1 MSDVIHRLTDPPR
14 TYPYIQLASICHV
27 SPVISTHFSL
37 GPTMLA
43 LLAAAFYETARQ
55 GSVTAAAKR
64 LDVSQ
69 PTITSRI
76 QQLERHY
83 GVELFYR
90 RGNRLDLS
98 DMGAALMPM
107 IGQMLQIKND
117 IDFALRNEQELRTG
131 TLRVG
136 TTGPFYILPSIAA
149 FRRQYPGVRINIEI
163 GNSQQV
169 LDALADF
176 RVDIAVS
183 SQLNDD
189 PRFVRRT
196 IANDPLVAVVHASHP
211 FALRDA
217 ISLAELAGHAL
228 LLRES
233 GSRTRAL
240 MEHVLKQA
248 GVDLPPNAIELGSR
262 EAVREAVR
270 CDMGCTLM
278 PRGEVGAHP
287 DLRAVAIVDDMPSM
301 HEYLYYLDARAGTRL
316 ISAFI
321 ANVAGCGEPA

>member
-1 MSDVIHRLTDPPR
+1 MLFVIFGH
-14 TYPYIQLASICHV
+14 YI
-27 SPVISTHFSL
+27 P

-83 GVELFYR
+83 GVELFHR

-98 DMGAALMPM
+98 ETGASLMPL
-107 IGQMLQIKND
+107 IGQMLQIEND
-117 IDFALRNEQELRTG
+117 IDLTLRNEQELRTG

-136 TTGPFYILPSIAA
+136 TTGPFYILPAIAA
-149 FRRQYPGVRINIEI
+149 FRRQYPAVRISIQI

-169 LDALADF
+169 LEALVDF
-176 RVDIAVS
+176 RIDIAVS
-183 SQLNDD
+183 SQQNDD
-189 PRFVRRT
+189 QRFIRHT
-196 IANDPLVAVVHASHP
+196 IANDRLVAVVHRAHP
-211 FALRDA
+211 LALRDA
-217 ISLAELAGHAL
+217 VSLEEVGEHTL
-228 LLRES
+228 LVREP
-233 GSRTRAL
+233 GSRTRML
-240 MEHVLKQA
+240 MEQVLEQA
-248 GVDLPPNAIELGSR
+248 GVDIPPSVIELGSR

-270 CDMGCTLM
+270 CEMGCTLM
-278 PRGEVGAHP
+278 PRGEVGENP
-287 DLRAVAIVDDMPSM
+287 DLRAIAIADDMPSM
-301 HEYLYYLDARAGTRL
+301 REYLYYLDARAGTRL

-321 ANVAGCGEPA
+321 ANVACVGESASTPAR

>member
-1 MSDVIHRLTDPPR
+1 
-14 TYPYIQLASICHV
+14 
-27 SPVISTHFSL
+27 
-37 GPTMLA
+37 MLA
-43 LLAAAFYETARQ
+43 LLVAAFYETARQ

-98 DMGAALMPM
+98 DAGASLMPL
-107 IGQMLQIKND
+107 IGQMLQIEND

-136 TTGPFYILPSIAA
+136 TTGPFYILPAIAA
-149 FRRQYPGVRINIEI
+149 FRRQYPAVKISIEI

-169 LDALADF
+169 LDALVDF

-183 SQLNDD
+183 SQQNDD
-189 PRFVRRT
+189 PRFVRHT
-196 IANDPLVAVVHASHP
+196 IANDRLVAVVHPSHP
-211 FALRDA
+211 FASRDTL
-217 ISLAELAGHAL
+217 SLTELTGHPL
-228 LLRES
+228 LLREP
-233 GSRTRAL
+233 GSRTRVL

-248 GVDLPPNAIELGSR
+248 GVELPSSVIELGSR

-278 PRGEVGAHP
+278 PRGEVGAYP

-301 HEYLYYLDARAGTRL
+301 GEYLYYLDARAGTRL
-316 ISAFI
+316 ITAFI
-321 ANVAGCGEPA
+321 ANIADKSERA